1 MSEIWLVVEIYP
13 IGHMGHLID
22 MILSFIKPTLGN
34 LEKEQTLET
43 FHFLFEPGHLLFR
56 ARTLD
61 EEKRQQA
68 KSIVDKNLDSIK
80 EAIDRIEF
88 IEDYTGEHDQFG
100 IEGWQHVQ
108 KLLEYSSRI
117 SILKWETLT
126 RQKPLEVCRLDR
138 GFNEKKLVHC
148 FLNAQGF
155 SIPEEV
161 IFHNEANVERL
172 LLANSYFGIHQR
184 LQALEKKIV
193 SDQLKS

>member
-126 RQKPLEVCRLDR
+126 RQKPLEV
-138 GFNEKKLVHC
+138 
-148 FLNAQGF
+148 FLN
-155 SIPEEV
+155 S
-161 IFHNEANVERL
+161 
-172 LLANSYFGIHQR
+172 
-184 LQALEKKIV
+184 
-193 SDQLKS
+193 

>member
-1 MSEIWLVVEIYP
+1 MSEIWLVVEIYSK
-13 IGHMGHLID
+13 GHMGHLLD
-22 MILSFIKPTLGN
+22 MILSFIKPTLES
-34 LEKEQTLET
+34 LEKEQAVET

-56 ARTLD
+56 VRTLD
-61 EEKRQQA
+61 EEKKQQA
-68 KSIVDKNLDSIK
+68 KSIVDKNLDSIN
-80 EAIDRIEF
+80 ETIDRIEF
-88 IEDYTGEHDQFG
+88 REDYTGEHDQFG
-100 IEGWQHVQ
+100 TEGWQYVQ

-117 SILKWETLT
+117 SLLKWETVT

-138 GFNEKKLVHC
+138 GFNERKLVHC

-172 LLANSYFGIHQR
+172 LIANSFFGVQQR

-193 SDQLKS
+193 GDQPKS